1 MVSLSKEKKTLQVC
15 FQRHSLG
22 TKHPISYCRRQE
34 TIMHIIFL
42 CCWHTEAITV
52 TPSHRPPPV
61 SSSPGNSV
69 GKNSRQN
76 KFCYLGPTAPRL
88 GFLSPTPRPPAPSAV
103 QKGFYFIYFF
113 FLLIS
118 KSTNACQHFSKS
130 ARISQI
136 FLLCD

>member
-61 SSSPGNSV
+61 SSSPVTAWRKTPDRINSAT
-69 GKNSRQN
+69 S
-76 KFCYLGPTAPRL
+76 APQL
-88 GFLSPTPRPPAPSAV
+88 GFLSPTRHSPRPIIRSE
-103 QKGFYFIYFF
+103 GIIFYFIYFYF
-113 FLLIS
+113 IYFLL
-118 KSTNACQHFSKS
+118 TFTFCF
-130 ARISQI
+130 I
-136 FLLCD
+136 F